1 MWLNQFSMVDQW
13 FYLVRLCKVRDTQ
26 PCLSLACLGNGFF
39 RSAFQVISL
48 ALIFFINPLLSKV
61 ISVTMLVTKKAFN
74 DIIKCIIKC
83 ICQWYHQMYHQM
95 YLSMI
100 SSNVIIVFFFFF
112 FFIWGKIELFPHK
125 LSFTKSLSALKVFH
139 GKVAGNFNTVYHLF
153 TMLTMLTFR

>member
-26 PCLSLACLGNGFF
+26 PCLSLAYLGNGFF

-112 FFIWGKIELFPHK
+112 LIWGKIDLFPHK

-139 GKVAGNFNTVYHLF
+139 GKVARNFNTVYHLF

>member
-39 RSAFQVISL
+39 RGAFQVISL

-83 ICQWYHQMYHQM
+83 ICQWHHQMYHQM

-100 SSNVIIVFFFFF
+100 SSNVSSNVSVNDIIKCNYRLFFFFF
-112 FFIWGKIELFPHK
+112 FWSEV
-125 LSFTKSLSALKVFH
+125 KSTCSHINYLLPNH
-139 GKVAGNFNTVYHLF
+139 YL
-153 TMLTMLTFR
+153 L

>member
-26 PCLSLACLGNGFF
+26 PCLFLACLGNRFF

-61 ISVTMLVTKKAFN
+61 ILVTMLVTKKAFN
-74 DIIKCIIKC
+74 DVIKCIIKC

-112 FFIWGKIELFPHK
+112 LIWGKIDLFPHK

-139 GKVAGNFNTVYHLF
+139 GKVARNFNTVYHLF
-153 TMLTMLTFR
+153 TMLTMLSFR